1 MQNKKDLE
9 NFWEYLTN
17 KFSNC
22 PKRMEAIKLLLRL
35 GFSIKDDKK
44 IYCSEVQIPY
54 RSISDALDM
63 DRRSVKSAVKNVYND
78 KFLKDIF
85 SNIQPAGIFLQGQE
99 RSIIEITA
107 KSKKS
112 GIIANVTKLIADEK
126 ISIRQVLAT
135 DPDLD
140 PNPRLLIITN
150 KEISGETISKIYKVE
165 GVETAKLIKA

>member
-1 MQNKKDLE
+1 MQDNNRLE
-9 NFWEYLTN
+9 NFWHEINNL
-17 KFSNC
+17 FSKS
-22 PKRMEAIKLLLRL
+22 PKRMEVINLILKL
-35 GFSIKDDKK
+35 GFSIRSDRK
-44 IYCSEVQIPY
+44 IYCSEVHIPY
-54 RSISDALDM
+54 RSIADALNI
-63 DRRSVKSAVKNVYND
+63 DRRSVKSAVADIYND
-78 KFLKDIF
+78 KVLRDIF
-85 SNIQPAGIFLQGQE
+85 SNIQPAGIFLQGQK

-112 GIIANVTKLIADEK
+112 GIIANVTKLIADED

-150 KEISGETISKIYKVE
+150 KEISGDTISKIYKVE